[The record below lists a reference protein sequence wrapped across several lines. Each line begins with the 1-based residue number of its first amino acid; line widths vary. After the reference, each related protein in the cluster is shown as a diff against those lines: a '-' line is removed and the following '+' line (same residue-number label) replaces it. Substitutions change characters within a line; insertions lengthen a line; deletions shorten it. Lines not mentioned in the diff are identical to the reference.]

1 MSQSQPSRL
10 ILLRSPD
17 AFGSYRSL
25 RKWGQSHIEFVV
37 MAAAFSAMTIAYVIV
52 FQIAREE
59 SLLTSLSAGA
69 RNIGAVLPIALF
81 VRFCVRGPLRGR
93 SWPIKVLSHIALA
106 CSVSLAWYT
115 LVLFLRHWSLDWMQ
129 SGIMLTPFSNK
140 ASFWHL
146 YQGLVVYAALIAA
159 NYAFQ
164 LRDEME
170 AFGEKPAARGPSATH
185 SLDVLFVK
193 SEDELVRLEHQ
204 DLQFV
209 SASNDAVTL
218 HTKHKAFQTN
228 LTMKKLEARLEAF
241 GFVRIHRSYLINI
254 AFVRSA
260 EPTGD
265 GRLSIHLL
273 NDTTLVSSRAGARR
287 FKEAVSV

>member
-1 MSQSQPSRL
+1 MSQSQPSRS
-10 ILLRSPD
+10 ILQRKPD

-25 RKWGQSHIEFVV
+25 RNWVQDHFEFVV

-59 SLLTSLSAGA
+59 PLSTSLSAGV
-69 RNIGAVLPIALF
+69 RNIGAVLPIAAL
-81 VRFCVRGPLRGR
+81 VRYCIRGPLHGR
-93 SWPIKVLSHIALA
+93 SWPMKVLAHIALA
-106 CSVSLAWYT
+106 CFVSLAWYT
-115 LVLFLRHWSLDWMQ
+115 LVLFLRYWSLDWMQ
-129 SGIMLTPFSNK
+129 SGIALTPFSNK

-146 YQGLVVYAALIAA
+146 YQGLVVYAALVAT

-164 LRDEME
+164 LRDEVQ
-170 AFGEKPAARGPSATH
+170 AFREKTAGRIPCATPS
-185 SLDVLFVK
+185 LGVLFVK

-204 DLQFV
+204 DIQFV

-228 LTMKKLEARLEAF
+228 MTMKKLEARLEAF
-241 GFVRIHRSYLINI
+241 GFVRIHRSYLINT
-254 AFVRSA
+254 AFIRSA

-265 GRLSIHLL
+265 GRLSIHML
-273 NDTTLVSSRAGARR
+273 NNMSLVSSRAGAKK
-287 FKEAVSV
+287 FKQAVSV